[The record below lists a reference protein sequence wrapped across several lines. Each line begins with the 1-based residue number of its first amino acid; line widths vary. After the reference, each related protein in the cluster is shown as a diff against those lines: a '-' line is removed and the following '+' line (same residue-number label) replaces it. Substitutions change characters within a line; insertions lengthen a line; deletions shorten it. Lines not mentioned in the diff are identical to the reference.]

1 MSKTGGAAESL
12 TLGHETVAVLEMD
25 ATYIV
30 HDTSY
35 LYVACTDQRVRV
47 ISREDWQIKAVLGE
61 TSSEP
66 LSVHVD
72 DEHIYATCEKRVYV
86 WKKETWGM
94 LGWFELSYQA
104 ISSTLRGDYLY
115 VGAKDGRLVAI
126 KKDTHE
132 TSSWQLHKTDITTLW
147 SDDHHICTG
156 TKKSEPIIWT
166 HKENDQPKEI
176 HPIDQKIKGAIVTG
190 NEDFIIAGV
199 SSDAIYV
206 FDRIEWKVSKTFSA
220 DNSDP
225 LTSLWANQ
233 HFIVASI
240 NSNHLAVWD
249 IKRNI
254 FIGKVK
260 VNGFKANWIDAD
272 GPNVFIASSDGLVIV
287 ELLLNELSLDLT
299 TPEAHDLGVSLLKT
313 SPYDVLEE
321 VLKLRTKGDKL
332 VQNEEYLDAVT
343 AFEKALQLLIDNTSV
358 LNEVPEERQKMMN
371 EINARLGTAL
381 LKTKISE
388 IQELNERIEQISDEL
403 DLTGRTICDDEE
415 VDKLWEEA
423 ARAIKE
429 SRVLTEAQAGN
440 ILSYQLSFV
449 TDNLENDLED
459 AREKMDQYREKI
471 NQALALTHSIESE
484 WRWMERRRTSL
495 SDRKSFLEGAI
506 SQLEDRLEDAEEDD
520 EEEVQNI
527 ISTAIADH
535 KKVLDQISRILS
547 ASEEQD
553 ELQATLDSRE
563 EALDAISGLL
573 SVMPK
578 KRMAMLQMKN
588 PEEQKLELE
597 RLISAIQ
604 QALQTARKHK
614 LKEEIIQL
622 QNEMN
627 GINALY
633 DDIIGKIEDD
643 SKEEVKKKAST
654 KKK

>member
-1 MSKTGGAAESL
+1 MSTAGGAAESL
-12 TLGHETVAVLEMD
+12 TLIHETVAVLEMN
-25 ATYIV
+25 ATHIV

-35 LYVACTDQRVRV
+35 LYAACSDQRVRV

-104 ISSTLRGDYLY
+104 VTSTLRGDYLY
-115 VGAKDGRLVAI
+115 VGAKEGRLVAI

-147 SDDHHICTG
+147 SDETHICTG
-156 TKKSEPIIWT
+156 TKKSVPTVWS
-166 HKENDQPKEI
+166 HKKNNQPEEL
-176 HPIDQKIKGAIVTG
+176 HVLNQKIKGAIVTG
-190 NEDFIIAGV
+190 NEDYIIAGV
-199 SSDAIYV
+199 SADAIHV
-206 FDRIEWKVSKTFSA
+206 WDRIDWKLVQTFSS
-220 DNSDP
+220 DTSDP
-225 LTSLWANQ
+225 LTGLWANE
-233 HFIVASI
+233 HFVVASI
-240 NSNHLAVWD
+240 NSNYIGVWD
-249 IKRNI
+249 IKRSM

-260 VNGFKANWIDAD
+260 VNGYKANDIDAA
-272 GPNVFIASSDGLVIV
+272 GKHVFLASDDGLVIL
-287 ELLLNELSLDLT
+287 ELLLNELTLDLS

-321 VLKLRTKGDKL
+321 VLKLRNKGDKL
-332 VQNEEYLDAVT
+332 VQNDEFLEAVT

-371 EINARLGTAL
+371 EINSRLGTAL

-388 IQELNERIEQISDEL
+388 IQRLDAEIEQISDEL
-403 DLTGRTICDDEE
+403 DLTGRTVRDDEA

-423 ARAIKE
+423 SRAIKE
-429 SRVLTEAQAGN
+429 SRVLAEAQAGN

-459 AREKMDQYREKI
+459 AREKMAQYREKI
-471 NQALALTHSIESE
+471 NQALALTHSIDSE

-495 SDRKSFLEGAI
+495 NERKSFLEGAI
-506 SQLEDRLEDAEEDD
+506 SQLEDRLDEAEEED
-520 EEEVQNI
+520 EEEVKQI
-527 ISTAIADH
+527 ISTAIAEH
-535 KKVLDQISRILS
+535 RRVLDQISRILS
-547 ASEEQD
+547 ASESDD
-553 ELQATLDSRE
+553 ELQSTLDSRD

-614 LKEEIIQL
+614 LKEEVIQL

-627 GINALY
+627 GINSLY
-633 DDIIGKIEDD
+633 EDIVGKIEDE
-643 SKEEVKKKAST
+643 SAEETTTT
-654 KKK
+654 KKEKVA